1 MSQQPV
7 VRNTPEMDLMSELRF
22 FLKGATRK
30 DKCSPLDLTKS
41 ALTLLKNLPATRVAV
56 FEFFRNVFDTAALNY
71 IEALEIEIKTGKMVT
86 ISESD
91 ELIITEIHTVFAA
104 LISENADAWA
114 PCISTWSLELLGE
127 ISTKYAGRAH
137 FSSNLNE
144 TLQLWMTCKATRTLV
159 EINTKCL
166 SSLIH
171 AGTEACI
178 SALLDASVKHSPNFD
193 WVVAHVGSCFPNT
206 VITRVLS
213 VGLKDFSLHKSYEQ
227 VNSSP
232 KLKSVVGILGHL
244 AGSHV
249 EDIRKAILE
258 LFEWSLSE
266 SSEDSDITRL
276 QKKATVPYILQL
288 IHLSPTLLLSV
299 CSDTRNILTTEVI
312 IKLYHSVSDWIKY
325 FGTPEALEELII
337 ALMLRCDS
345 GGADIIKLLLD
356 CIHIQKLDGSDN
368 IRQDIIEKSK
378 EILVSILQEI
388 DGSLR
393 RSNPVAITSSF
404 KKDHDKINRMLFS
417 NEKITCD
424 TACQVVIFLGHS
436 KPAMLIK
443 SLEHILKYAS
453 NADQL
458 SLIIKCLSS
467 DLIDKSLPPFVDKSH
482 FSVVLEQVLNRYVQ
496 KFYGGN
502 EEKTDLNKMWTNLY
516 TLLQWEKQGVI
527 SLLSSRVASG
537 NTKEVVEQFNK
548 NGRRSLLQSRLISS
562 AIEDNLLKLTSLFVT
577 ETTHIHAISDILD
590 AIELPSLDAPCNIRF
605 EVILNV
611 TQSTVNYF
619 YACCKDE
626 GTSNKL
632 RGFKK
637 VRQMLK
643 RLCTYSKVAR
653 VLALRELLERALF
666 RSDSVLFGAKNTE
679 HGDASEKLLLK
690 QNNKINKTIPLTK
703 HSSVF
708 NGGIIGTGKRKS
720 VAFDQLPEDF
730 IAANTQHLIG
740 SIRAC
745 CALQEEQKYSDLSR
759 DGVTLLSLLMVQ
771 FVSPDVMYNGL
782 PWPEEEF
789 SKVTMERDLF
799 IQRMF
804 ATTPLLWDILSFIAV
819 YRPAICYCS
828 VLLRALTAT
837 LIHQWK
843 SMGEQSKADDSENYK
858 SLMDMTV
865 RVIDIMALGQLLPPP
880 LSSIRDVVPY
890 LQCYEIV
897 SILRDCVWS
906 YMKDHIP
913 SPTLFG
919 RDANDTYWRDPII
932 ARAPDIYTNTLR
944 IIMQRNIKSLGH
956 IYGQMFINI
965 PRHD

>member
-1 MSQQPV
+1 MSLQPV
-7 VRNTPEMDLMSELRF
+7 VRNVPQTDLISELRF
-22 FLKGATRK
+22 FLKGSTK
-30 DKCSPLDLTKS
+30 KEKCSPLDLTKS
-41 ALTLLKNLPATRVAV
+41 ALTLLKSLPATRIAV
-56 FEFFRNVFDTAALNY
+56 FEYFRNVFDSAALNY
-71 IEALEIEIKTGKMVT
+71 IEGVEVEIKTGKVVP

-91 ELIITEIHTVFAA
+91 EHIISDIHSVFAA
-104 LISENADAWA
+104 LISENPVAWA

-137 FSSNLNE
+137 FSANLNE
-144 TLQLWMTCKATRTLV
+144 TLQVWMTCRATRSLV
-159 EINTKCL
+159 DINTKCL

-171 AGTEACI
+171 SGTDACI
-178 SALLDASVKHSPNFD
+178 SALLDASVKHSPHFD

-258 LFEWSLSE
+258 MFKWSLSE
-266 SSEDSDITRL
+266 GLDDTESTRL

-288 IHLSPTLLLSV
+288 IHLSPTLLRSV
-299 CSDTRNILTTEVI
+299 CSDTKNTLTPEVI
-312 IKLYHSVSDWIKY
+312 AMLYYLLGDWIKY
-325 FGTPEALEELII
+325 FGTPEALEELIVSLI
-337 ALMLRCDS
+337 LRCDS
-345 GGADIIKLLLD
+345 GGVDIIKLLLD
-356 CIHIQKLDGSDN
+356 CIQ
-368 IRQDIIEKSK
+368 IRDCKGTNEMKQDIIEKSK
-378 EILVSILQEI
+378 EILVTVIQEI
-388 DGSLR
+388 DGSVR
-393 RSNPVAITSSF
+393 KNNPVAIVSSF
-404 KKDHDKINRMLFS
+404 KKEHDKINKMLFS
-417 NEKITCD
+417 NEKIAYD
-424 TACQVVIFLGHS
+424 TACRIVIFLGHIE
-436 KPAMLIK
+436 PAVLIK
-443 SLEHILKYAS
+443 SIEHILRNAS
-453 NADQL
+453 NAGQL
-458 SLIIKCLSS
+458 SLLIKCLSS
-467 DLIDKSLPPFVDKSH
+467 DLIDKSLPPYDNKSH
-482 FSVVLEQVLNRYVQ
+482 LSIVLEQILNRYEQ

-502 EEKTDLNKMWTNLY
+502 EEKTDLGKMWSNLY

-527 SLLSSRVASG
+527 SLAGSRIVSG
-537 NTKEVVEQFNK
+537 NTKEVLEQLNK
-548 NGRRSLLQSRLISS
+548 TGRTSILQSRLVSK
-562 AIEDNLLKLTSLFVT
+562 AIEDNLIKLTSLFAT
-577 ETTHIHAISDILD
+577 ETLHIHDMSDILD
-590 AIELPSLDAPCNIRF
+590 ALELPSLKEPSNVRI
-605 EVILNV
+605 EVVLNL

-619 YACCKDE
+619 FACCKDD

-653 VLALRELLERALF
+653 VLALRELLERSLF
-666 RSDSVLFGAKNTE
+666 RSDNVLFGAKSTE
-679 HGDASEKLLLK
+679 HGDASEKALLK

-708 NGGIIGTGKRKS
+708 NGGIIGSGKRKS
-720 VAFDQLPEDF
+720 VAVDELPEDF

-759 DGVTLLSLLMVQ
+759 DGMTLLSLLMVQ

-799 IQRMF
+799 IQRLF
-804 ATTPLLWDILSFIAV
+804 ATTPLLWDLLSFVAV

-843 SMGEQSKADDSENYK
+843 SMGEQSKADESENYK

-865 RVIDIMALGQLLPPP
+865 KVIDIMALGQLLPPP
-880 LSSIRDVVPY
+880 LSSIRDVIPY
-890 LQCYEIV
+890 LKCYEIV
-897 SILRDCVWS
+897 SILRDCIWS

-919 RDANDTYWRDPII
+919 RDANDIYWRDPVI